1 MGDLFPGVLQHF
13 ATCYPNVKINL
24 QNYSFNAL
32 VENLYG
38 NKLDLIITLKFDVE
52 HREKMKYRIIEE
64 TRDHVVVH
72 KDHRLANAS
81 YVKLSDFKD
90 DTFIMVS
97 TEDSEESPK
106 LIIDAC
112 KTSVFN
118 PKVKFA
124 SSVQEE
130 MLWVQAGVGVC
141 ILDSRNLLS
150 NNDSVRFLNTDI
162 ISDPSLTMA
171 WNVDNYNPMREI
183 FVDNFFGTEEK

>member
-1 MGDLFPGVLQHF
+1 
-13 ATCYPNVKINL
+13 
-24 QNYSFNAL
+24 
-32 VENLYG
+32 
-38 NKLDLIITLKFDVE
+38 
-52 HREKMKYRIIEE
+52 MKYRVIEE

-97 TEDSEESPK
+97 PEDSEESPN

-112 KTSVFN
+112 KMSGFN
-118 PKVKFA
+118 PQVKFA

-150 NNDSVRFLNTDI
+150 NNDTVRFLNTDI
-162 ISDPSLTMA
+162 ISDMGAVDIEGTPEVLTKLAIQVTTDMGDIDVSERLNGKVMENETDILQTFEQKVEKATGSLTIET
-171 WNVDNYNPMREI
+171 NSGDISVDC
-183 FVDNFFGTEEK
+183 D